1 MRNLTN
7 SYANSIPQACKYNLI
22 PSSNYFIPIN
32 RNDLYYIF
40 VSTPF
45 NVTESCYDKESIT
58 HNLSNSG
65 LLTLNKNCQI
75 NTDQIHL
82 RTRNDYKLG
91 MDAVELLNVTVRF
104 NKFDEIVEKMATL
117 NQIEIPKFHKTTLID
132 NTNSDLNELS
142 RYVDKL
148 IEKFE
153 IREKFEQLRN
163 DDYYHTLGSIVIV
176 MIFLIIAV
184 IAVIVYFKRKLCSS
198 EFWDSLENKFEE
210 QLNGHATT

>member
-1 MRNLTN
+1 
-7 SYANSIPQACKYNLI
+7 
-22 PSSNYFIPIN
+22 
-32 RNDLYYIF
+32 
-40 VSTPF
+40 
-45 NVTESCYDKESIT
+45 
-58 HNLSNSG
+58 
-65 LLTLNKNCQI
+65 
-75 NTDQIHL
+75 
-82 RTRNDYKLG
+82 

-132 NTNSDLNELS
+132 NTNSDLNELT

-210 QLNGHATT
+210 QLNGHAAT